1 MKGNDTLAV
10 KKQNECQRKFFPTW
24 LRRDI
29 YLYIML
35 IFPLLYYIIFCY
47 IPMYGTTI
55 AFKDYNIFD
64 GMFKSKWIG
73 LETFKSVFQMKEF
86 YRAIWNTL
94 RLNLLMLIF
103 GFPAPILLAIMLN
116 EVKNKMFKKTVQTVL
131 YLPHFI
137 SWVIIGGFATQ
148 IFSTNTGIIN
158 NLLANI
164 GLPRIEFLTNGT
176 LWIGTYT
183 FLGIWQAIGWG
194 AIVYLAAITGVNQDI
209 YEAAAI
215 DGCGKIRTIF
225 SITIPSIKPTIAT
238 MFILQVGKVMNI
250 GLDQPLMLS
259 NSLVMEQ
266 ADVISTFVY
275 RVGLSGADFG
285 VATAVGLFQSVVG
298 LVLLVIANV
307 VVKKLGEE
315 GIW

>member
-1 MKGNDTLAV
+1 MKGNSALAT
-10 KKQNECQRKFFPTW
+10 KKQNEQQRKFIPTW

-29 YLYIML
+29 YLYLML
-35 IFPLLYYIIFCY
+35 ALPLLYYVIFCY
-47 IPMYGTTI
+47 FPMYGTVI
-55 AFKDYNIFD
+55 AFQDYNIFD
-64 GMFKSKWIG
+64 GIFKSEWIG
-73 LETFKSVFQMKEF
+73 LETFKDIFQMKDF
-86 YRAIWNTL
+86 HRAVWNTL
-94 RLNLLMLIF
+94 RLNLLMLVF

-116 EVKNKMFKKTVQTVL
+116 EVRNRFFKKGIQTVL

-148 IFSTNTGIIN
+148 IFSTNTGILN

-183 FLGIWQAIGWG
+183 FLGIWQAVGWG
-194 AIVYLAAITGVNQDI
+194 AIVYLAAITGVNQEI

-238 MFILQVGKVMNI
+238 MFILQVGKIMNI

-275 RVGLSGADFG
+275 RVGLSGGNFG
-285 VATAVGLFQSVVG
+285 VATAVGLFQSVIG
-298 LVLLVIANV
+298 LVMLVIANV

>member
-1 MKGNDTLAV
+1 MKNISTSKNKIGSKDRL
-10 KKQNECQRKFFPTW
+10 FPSW
-24 LRRDI
+24 LKRDM

-35 IFPLLYYIIFCY
+35 ILPMLYYIIFCY
-47 IPMYGTTI
+47 VPMYGTTI
-55 AFKDYNIFD
+55 AFKEYNIFD
-64 GMFKSKWIG
+64 GMFKSPWIG
-73 LETFKSVFQMKEF
+73 FDTFESIFKMKEF
-86 YRAIWNTL
+86 YRAVVNTL
-94 RLNLLMLIF
+94 RLNLLSLIF
-103 GFPAPILLAIMLN
+103 GFPSPIMLAIILN
-116 EVKNKMFKKTVQTVL
+116 EVKNRYFKKTVQTIM

-148 IFSTNTGIIN
+148 IFSTNTGMIN
-158 NLLANI
+158 NMLTAM
-164 GLPRIEFLTNGT
+164 GLPAVEFLTNGA
-176 LWIGTYT
+176 LWVATYT
-183 FLGIWQAIGWG
+183 FLGIWQGIGWG
-194 AIVYLAAITGVNQDI
+194 AIVYLAAITGVDQDI

-225 SITIPSIKPTIAT
+225 SITIPSIRPTIAT
-238 MFILQVGKVMNI
+238 MFILQVGKIMNI

-259 NSLVMEQ
+259 NSLVMDQ

-298 LVLLVIANV
+298 LVMLVIANV